1 MQKTNEKK
9 KEDQMMDETEKE
21 QVSTALTAL
30 TRQVLDVNT
39 ENNRLRAENKHI
51 LRMGVV
57 SLEVL
62 PIGGMDCKEL
72 FNEFSQFAEKLH
84 KMHGNEHLK
93 FVHQES
99 ESMIQDAEGV
109 PEMFG

>member
-1 MQKTNEKK
+1 
-9 KEDQMMDETEKE
+9 
-21 QVSTALTAL
+21 
-30 TRQVLDVNT
+30 
-39 ENNRLRAENKHI
+39 
-51 LRMGVV
+51 
-57 SLEVL
+57 
-62 PIGGMDCKEL
+62 MDCKEL

-99 ESMIQDAEGV
+99 ESMMQDTEGV

>member
-1 MQKTNEKK
+1 MQKMNEKK

-21 QVSTALTAL
+21 QVATALTAL
-30 TRQVLDVNT
+30 TRQVVDVNA
-39 ENNRLRAENKHI
+39 ENNRLRSENKHI

-62 PIGGMDCKEL
+62 PIGGMNCEALFKE
-72 FNEFSQFAEKLH
+72 FTEFAEKLH

-93 FVHQES
+93 FVHQDS
-99 ESMIQDAEGV
+99 ASIIQDAEGV

>member
-1 MQKTNEKK
+1 MQKMNEKK
-9 KEDQMMDETEKE
+9 TEDLMNETEKE
-21 QVSTALTAL
+21 QVATALTAL

-72 FNEFSQFAEKLH
+72 FNEFTQFAEKLH

-99 ESMIQDAEGV
+99 ESMMQDTSEIV

>member
-9 KEDQMMDETEKE
+9 TEDLMNETEKE
-21 QVSTALTAL
+21 QVATALTAL

-72 FNEFSQFAEKLH
+72 FNEFTQFAEKLH

-99 ESMIQDAEGV
+99 ESMMQGTEIV

>member
-1 MQKTNEKK
+1 MQKMKEKK
-9 KEDQMMDETEKE
+9 IENQMNETEKE
-21 QVSTALTAL
+21 QVATALTAL

-51 LRMGVV
+51 LRVGVV

-62 PIGGMDCKEL
+62 PVGGMDCKEL
-72 FNEFSQFAEKLH
+72 FKEFTLFAEKLH

-93 FVHQES
+93 FVHEES
-99 ESMIQDAEGV
+99 ASMMQDTSEIV

>member
-1 MQKTNEKK
+1 MQKMNEKK
-9 KEDQMMDETEKE
+9 AEDLMNETEKE
-21 QVSTALTAL
+21 QVATALTAL

-72 FNEFSQFAEKLH
+72 FNEFTQFAEKLH

-99 ESMIQDAEGV
+99 ESMMQGTEIV